1 MMSSKFSII
10 ALLITFSALHIHQS
24 QGLALIALSSRPSF
38 LSRIANLNNRRP
50 MAGDIAVTEAS
61 VTTIQDEKSATSR
74 PSQIGFEMDSDFD
87 ADAYRE
93 EMINLV
99 YDRSFDRLVK

>member
-1 MMSSKFSII
+1 
-10 ALLITFSALHIHQS
+10 
-24 QGLALIALSSRPSF
+24 
-38 LSRIANLNNRRP
+38 

-99 YDRSFDRLVK
+99 YDRSFDRLVKWIRHYVRGLNGYQQKYNVKKTWQSNSNRAEEEQTIIDD